1 MRSKETDYLIKQ
13 GLTES
18 QCCDVLHELGLFARE
33 GLYAQSS
40 FDVVWQG
47 RFRAL
52 DKKVQ
57 AIDSRIDSL
66 ILISLAIGG

>member
-1 MRSKETDYLIKQ
+1 MRSKEVDYLIKQ

-18 QCCDVLHELGLFARE
+18 QCCDVLHELGLFVIA

-40 FDVVWQG
+40 FDAVWQN

-52 DKKVQ
+52 DKKMQ
-57 AIDSRIDSL
+57 AIDSRIDSSK
-66 ILISLAIGG
+66 LISLAIGC